1 MHLGNILLYV
11 KIVSA
16 CRDRGQSYTSKIG
29 LCTANTAIGLRI
41 SLRVEIQKGPS
52 GSYVVSIF
60 AIGPSELA
68 NKKTELG
75 APYN

>member
-1 MHLGNILLYV
+1 VTIITQTDFAHVLLTTTNISCG
-11 KIVSA
+11 IVPWIYDGFCIS
-16 CRDRGQSYTSKIG
+16 
-29 LCTANTAIGLRI
+29 RI
-41 SLRVEIQKGPS
+41 SLHVEIRKGPAS
-52 GSYVVSIF
+52 TYVVSIF

>member
-1 MHLGNILLYV
+1 MFVLTTTDISCGIEPWIYDGFC
-11 KIVSA
+11 IS
-16 CRDRGQSYTSKIG
+16 
-29 LCTANTAIGLRI
+29 RI